1 MRNAN
6 IVVNSVVKAIKSTYN
21 LTYTD
26 YTVDHIY
33 QWDADVFSALITV
46 NGRKF
51 KFFDSIAYGGTF
63 YEVKPDCSYF
73 K

>member
-6 IVVNSVVKAIKSTYN
+6 IVVNNVVKAIKKEFN
-21 LTYTD
+21 LTCAN

-33 QWDADVFSALITV
+33 QWDEDVVSALITV

-51 KFFDSIAYGGTF
+51 KFFDSVTYGGTF